1 MTAVADR
8 VLPNPVL
15 ARDPSTVISQ
25 ERIDSLLRHLCVE
38 ANPVT
43 APLITPLTG
52 RQVTEIPLSSEAA
65 VDTAFAIARQAQ
77 KHWAMQ
83 SPQARARVI
92 LRFHDLVLERRE
104 EGLDIIQLENG
115 KARIHAAEELLDVA
129 MTSRHYAR
137 TAPALLKPV
146 RQQPAVP
153 VISSVTELH
162 HPKGVIG
169 VISPWNYPLT
179 LAVSDAIPA
188 LLAGNGI
195 VLKPDLQTTLCALWA
210 VDLLYEAG
218 IPDGLFGVVAGE
230 GPKVGPM
237 ITERGDYIMFTGSTN
252 VGRQVAARCG
262 QRLVGCSMELGGK
275 NAMVVCDDVN
285 LRRGAEI
292 AQRACFA
299 NSGQLCISM
308 ERMYIHSS
316 IFDEFSALLVE
327 RVKKMRLSAEI
338 GWNGDMGSLITRKQL
353 DTITRH
359 VDDAVAKG
367 ARILVGGKPR
377 PDIGP
382 FFFEPT
388 ILTDVTAEMECYANE
403 TFGPVVSLYKFDTEA
418 EAIALANDSPYG
430 LNASVLVGDTSR
442 GRLIAAQIHAGTVNV
457 NEGYAGAWGATSAP
471 MGGYGDSG
479 LGRRHGSEGLLKYTE
494 TQTVATQR
502 FVGLGT
508 PPILTHKQWAD
519 TLALTMK
526 FFKAIGRS

>member
-8 VLPNPVL
+8 VAPNPVSEDL
-15 ARDPSTVISQ
+15 ARVIPPD
-25 ERIDSLLRHLCVE
+25 RIDSLLRHLCVE
-38 ANPVT
+38 ANPAT
-43 APLITPLTG
+43 TPLITPLTG
-52 RQVTEIPLSSEAA
+52 RKITDIPLSSEAA

-77 KHWAMQ
+77 KQWAMT
-83 SPQARARVI
+83 SPAARARVI
-92 LRFHDLVLERRE
+92 LRFHDLVLARRE
-104 EGLDIIQLENG
+104 EALDIIQIENG

-129 MTSRHYAR
+129 MTARYYAR
-137 TAPALLKPV
+137 TAPALLKPA
-146 RQQPAVP
+146 RRQPAVP
-153 VISSVTELH
+153 VISSVVELH
-162 HPKGVIG
+162 HPKGVVG

-218 IPDGLFGVVAGE
+218 LPEGLFGVVAGE
-230 GPKVGPM
+230 GYEVGPM

-262 QRLVGCSMELGGK
+262 ERLVGCSMELGGK
-275 NAMVVCDDVN
+275 NAMIVCDDVN
-285 LRRGAEI
+285 LRRAAEI

-308 ERMYIHSS
+308 ERMYVHSS
-316 IFDEFSALLVE
+316 IFDDFTALLVE
-327 RVKKMRLSAEI
+327 RVRKMRLSAQI
-338 GWNGDMGSLITRKQL
+338 GWDADMGSLITRRQL

-367 ARILVGGKPR
+367 ATVLVGGKPR

-388 ILTDVTAEMECYANE
+388 ILTDVNDDMECFANE
-403 TFGPVVSLYKFDTEA
+403 TFGPVVSVYPFDTEA
-418 EAIALANDSPYG
+418 EAIRMANDSPYG
-430 LNASVLVGDTSR
+430 LNASVLTGDPSR
-442 GRLIAAQIHAGTVNV
+442 GRLIAAQLHSGTVNV
-457 NEGYAGAWGATSAP
+457 NEGYAGAWGATGTP
-471 MGGYGDSG
+471 MGGFGDSG
-479 LGRRHGSEGLLKYTE
+479 LGRRHGQEGLLKYTE
-494 TQTVATQR
+494 TQSIATQR
-502 FVGLGT
+502 FIGLGT
-508 PPILTHKQWAD
+508 PPILNHKQWAD
-519 TLALTMK
+519 SLVLTMK

>member
-8 VLPNPVL
+8 VVPNPVP
-15 ARDPSTVISQ
+15 AREPAQVISQ
-25 ERIDSLLRHLCVE
+25 DRIDSLLRHLCVE
-38 ANPVT
+38 ANPAS

-52 RQVTEIPLSSEAA
+52 RKVTDIPLSSEAA

-77 KHWAMQ
+77 RGWAMK
-83 SPQARARVI
+83 SPQARADVI
-92 LRFHDLVLERRE
+92 LRFHDLLLQRRE
-104 EGLDIIQLENG
+104 EALDIIQLENG

-129 MTSRHYAR
+129 MTARHYAR
-137 TAPALLKPV
+137 TAPSLLKPV

-153 VISSVTELH
+153 VISSVVELH

-179 LAVSDAIPA
+179 LAISDAIPA

-218 IPDGLFGVVAGE
+218 IPEGLFGVVAGE
-230 GPKVGPM
+230 GYEVGPM

-262 QRLVGCSMELGGK
+262 ERLVGCSMELGGK
-275 NAMVVCDDVN
+275 NAMIVCDDVN
-285 LRRGAEI
+285 LRRAAEV
-292 AQRACFA
+292 AERACFA

-316 IFDEFSALLVE
+316 IFDQFTALLVE
-327 RVKKMRLSAEI
+327 RVKNMRLAAQI
-338 GWNGDMGSLITRKQL
+338 GWNSDMGSLISRKQL

-367 ARILVGGKPR
+367 ATILVGGKPR

-388 ILTDVTAEMECYANE
+388 LLTDVSPDMECFANE

-418 EAIALANDSPYG
+418 EAIELANDSPYG
-430 LNASVLVGDTSR
+430 LNASVLVGDPAR
-442 GRLIAAQIHAGTVNV
+442 GRRIAAQVHAGTVNV
-457 NEGYAGAWGATSAP
+457 NEGYAGAWAATSTP

-479 LGRRHGSEGLLKYTE
+479 LGRRHGNEGLLKYTE
-494 TQTVATQR
+494 TQSIATQR
-502 FVGLGT
+502 FMGFGT
-508 PPILTHKQWAD
+508 PPILTHKQWSD
-519 TLALTMK
+519 SLFLMMK
-526 FFKAIGRS
+526 FFKAVGRS